1 MAHRQ
6 RSRVTMLRRCFWAG
20 AWFDSGYMFQRRR
33 TVEVPI
39 SVHRQSGGFALL
51 SRDKSAQCQTVQSR
65 RLPCH
70 GAEDVSLVPCSRP
83 QRFPSCSLLIR
94 WSSWLCR
101 SCSSGTRRVET
112 VEIPQLQ
119 PVFSGPCRSHAR
131 CVQRQ
136 MPMVDVLVQFIDGSH
151 VPVITQR
158 RLLSGSAPDSV
169 IAGDSGHSSC
179 ATEMGT

>member
-1 MAHRQ
+1 MSNCAK
-6 RSRVTMLRRCFWAG
+6 SSTTLSWRRGRF
-20 AWFDSGYMFQRRR
+20 SGPVQQTTEISKLQSID
-33 TVEVPI
+33 TVVVVVVQVLQFGYTPC
-39 SVHRQSGGFALL
+39 GD
-51 SRDKSAQCQTVQSR
+51 SRDPTVAAR
-65 RLPCH
+65 
-70 GAEDVSLVPCSRP
+70 
-83 QRFPSCSLLIR
+83 
-94 WSSWLCR
+94 
-101 SCSSGTRRVET
+101 
-112 VEIPQLQ
+112 
-119 PVFSGPCRSHAR
+119 FSGPCRSHAR

>member
-1 MAHRQ
+1 
-6 RSRVTMLRRCFWAG
+6 
-20 AWFDSGYMFQRRR
+20 MFQRRR

-51 SRDKSAQCQTVQSR
+51 YRDRSAQCQTVQSR
-65 RLPCH
+65 RLPCY

-119 PVFSGPCRSHAR
+119 PVFLDPVVRTPL
-131 CVQRQ
+131 VQRQ

-158 RLLSGSAPDSV
+158 RFLSGSAPDSV

>member
-33 TVEVPI
+33 TVEGPV

-51 SRDKSAQCQTVQSR
+51 YRDRSAQCQTVHSR

-119 PVFSGPCRSHAR
+119 PVFLDPVVRTLVVCNDR
-131 CVQRQ
+131 CPWS
-136 MPMVDVLVQFIDGSH
+136 M
-151 VPVITQR
+151 
-158 RLLSGSAPDSV
+158 
-169 IAGDSGHSSC
+169 SSC
-179 ATEMGT
+179 SSSTVLTSL